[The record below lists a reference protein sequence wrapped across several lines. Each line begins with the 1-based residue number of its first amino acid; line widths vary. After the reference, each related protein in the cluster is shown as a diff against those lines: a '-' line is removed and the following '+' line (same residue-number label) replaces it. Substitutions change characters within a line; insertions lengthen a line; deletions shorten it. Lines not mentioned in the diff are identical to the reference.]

1 MPNRIY
7 AVIDTNVLVS
17 ALLSSTPNNN
27 PLLVLANV
35 YLGRIV
41 PVFNCEILAEYREVL
56 SREKF
61 HLDQETIDEALHTI
75 LLYGLNM
82 ERVEVPGEFFP
93 DPKDIVFYEVK
104 MSKEGA
110 YLVTGNIK
118 HFPSNPL
125 VVTPKE
131 MVEILSRD

>member
-1 MPNRIY
+1 MPNRIF

-17 ALLSSTPNNN
+17 ALISSTPNNN

-61 HLDQETIDEALHTI
+61 DLDQETIDEALHTI

-118 HFPSNPL
+118 HFPANPL

>member
-17 ALLSSTPNNN
+17 ALITSTPNNN

-56 SREKF
+56 GREKF
-61 HLDQETIDEALHTI
+61 HLDPETVDEALHTI
-75 LLYGLNM
+75 LLYGLNT

-93 DPKDIVFYEVK
+93 DPKDVVFYEVK

-118 HFPSNPL
+118 HFPANPL